1 MTFSARL
8 PDRLQPN
15 AVSLAVEALR
25 ASGTPLV
32 DLTESNPTRAG
43 LPYPPGLL
51 AALSGPRA
59 LLYEPAPLGLW
70 PAREAVAADAA
81 RRGARVDP
89 ADVVLTASTSESYAW
104 LFKLLCDP
112 GDCVLVPRPS
122 YPLFEYLTRLE
133 HVQAVPY
140 DLEYHG
146 RWTID
151 FARIED
157 APAATR
163 AVLLVSPNNP
173 TGSFVSAA
181 ELERLTELCARRRW
195 ALIADEVFSDY
206 VLDDTSVITD
216 LATRVDVLSFTLG
229 GASKS
234 LGLPQV
240 KLGWMTI
247 GGDRQAREQAR
258 ARLELIAD
266 TFLSVSTP
274 VQVAAPSLL
283 REAAVVRGAIQARIR
298 ANLAETRRLV
308 LAHPACELLRTE
320 GGWSAVIRVP
330 AVRTEEELVLGLLD
344 RERIL
349 VHPGYFFDFRTEAY
363 SIVSLLPEEDVFA
376 SALDRVLTYVAA
388 PPEGSPPGT

>member
-1 MTFSARL
+1 LTFSARL

-15 AVSLAVEALR
+15 AVSVAVETLR
-25 ASGTPLV
+25 AAGTPLV
-32 DLTESNPTRAG
+32 DLTESNPTRVG
-43 LPYPPGLL
+43 LPYPAGLL
-51 AALSGPRA
+51 ASLSGPRA
-59 LLYEPAPLGLW
+59 MLYEPAPLGLW
-70 PAREAVAADAA
+70 SAREAVATDAW
-81 RRGARVDP
+81 RRGARIDP

-122 YPLFEYLTRLE
+122 YPLFEHLTRLE
-133 HVQAVPY
+133 VVQAVPY

-163 AVLLVSPNNP
+163 AVLVVSPNNP
-173 TGSFVSAA
+173 TGSFVSTA
-181 ELERLTELCARRRW
+181 ELDRLAALCARRGW

-206 VLDDTSVITD
+206 NLDEGRAVTD
-216 LATRVDVLSFTLG
+216 LTTRVDVRSFTLG

-247 GGDRQAREQAR
+247 GGDRRTREEVR
-258 ARLELIAD
+258 SRLELIAD

-283 REAAVVRGAIQARIR
+283 QEAAVVRSAIQTRIR
-298 ANLAETRRLV
+298 RNLSEARRIAA
-308 LAHPACELLRTE
+308 AHPSCELLHTE

-330 AVRTEEELVLGLLD
+330 AVRSEEDLVLGLLH

-349 VHPGYFFDFRTEAY
+349 VHPGFFFDFRHEAY
-363 SIVSLLPEEDVFA
+363 GVVSLLPEEDVFA
-376 SALDRVLTYVAA
+376 SALNRVLDYAA
-388 PPEGSPPGT
+388 VPPEKLPSSR

>member
-15 AVSLAVEALR
+15 AVSVAVETLR
-25 ASGTPLV
+25 AAGTPLV
-32 DLTESNPTRAG
+32 DLTESNPTRVG
-43 LPYPPGLL
+43 LPYPAGLL
-51 AALSGPRA
+51 ASLSGPRA

-70 PAREAVAADAA
+70 SAREAVATDAW
-81 RRGARVDP
+81 RRGARIDP

-122 YPLFEYLTRLE
+122 YPLFEHLTRLE
-133 HVQAVPY
+133 VVQAVPY

-163 AVLLVSPNNP
+163 AVLVVSPNNP
-173 TGSFVSAA
+173 TGSFVSTA
-181 ELERLTELCARRRW
+181 ELDRLAALCARRGW

-206 VLDDTSVITD
+206 NLDEGRAVTD
-216 LATRVDVLSFTLG
+216 LTTRVDVRSFTLG

-247 GGDRQAREQAR
+247 GGDRRTREEVR
-258 ARLELIAD
+258 SRLELIAD

-283 REAAVVRGAIQARIR
+283 QEAAVVRSAIQTRIR
-298 ANLAETRRLV
+298 RNLSEARRIAA
-308 LAHPACELLRTE
+308 AHPSCELLHTE

-330 AVRTEEELVLGLLD
+330 AVRSEEDLVLGLLH

-349 VHPGYFFDFRTEAY
+349 VHPGFFFDFRHEAY
-363 SIVSLLPEEDVFA
+363 GVVSLLPEEDVFA
-376 SALDRVLTYVAA
+376 SALNRVLDYAA
-388 PPEGSPPGT
+388 VPPEKLPSSR